1 MIATKIHEPFGH
13 GDVGDVGGPNLIGPI
28 DGQAPADRDKPCALD
43 EGDWSEGLGYTASI
57 PSAHQPL
64 YPLSADDHALTLKL
78 ATDRP
83 APGRWIFKIQFV
95 DLSHQVQVFLFD
107 GLWAVII

>member
-1 MIATKIHEPFGH
+1 VLWVRAAGIGFGIH
-13 GDVGDVGGPNLIGPI
+13 
-28 DGQAPADRDKPCALD
+28 RLD
-43 EGDWSEGLGYTASI
+43 AHQ
-57 PSAHQPL
+57 AHQPL

-95 DLSHQVQVFLFD
+95 DLSHQFQVFLFD
-107 GLWAVII
+107 GLWLVII